1 MRKASLI
8 AAALATALGT
18 WTWAASGG
26 VPQTNTETL
35 DSNYVVEAVFDA
47 PMPETAA
54 DKEGKEKCTTSC
66 SLAKHKIP
74 DFTPY
79 DFEQTLA
86 AYAARP
92 ATEVSEELEKLL
104 FYGLDTKEY
113 LKSVGHGELPAGHLA
128 YLQSELKRDHA
139 TVEIRL
145 VDDNEVVR
153 VSYGPTSVPLGAKQH
168 LAPVGEDLQAMEF
181 NGTVMRTGVNYLWSR
196 Y

>member
-1 MRKASLI
+1 MGKASLI

-18 WTWAASGG
+18 WTWAASGDIS
-26 VPQTNTETL
+26 TTKNDN
-35 DSNYVVEAVFDA
+35 DSDYTAFAVFDD
-47 PMPETAA
+47 PLPETAA

-86 AYAARP
+86 AYAERP

-113 LKSVGHGELPAGHLA
+113 LKTVGHGELPAAHLA

-139 TVEIRL
+139 IVELRL

-153 VSYGPTSVPLGAKQH
+153 VTYGPTSVPLGAKQH